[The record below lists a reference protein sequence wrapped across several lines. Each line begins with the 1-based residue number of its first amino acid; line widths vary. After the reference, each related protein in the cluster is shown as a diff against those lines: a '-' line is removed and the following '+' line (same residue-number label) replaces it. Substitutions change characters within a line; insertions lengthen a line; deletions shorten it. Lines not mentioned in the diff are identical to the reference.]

1 MTTNNVNS
9 AYFQSPT
16 FQYPGGQSYGGANQ
30 AQIDADIQQLL
41 NDLGISGGQY
51 PGGTQNTG
59 GGQFPGSTGQYPGVP
74 SNGNPPLRS
83 IKLST
88 RSGGEVS
95 LLEDPS
101 GNLYDKTGKSVGTIG
116 ADGSVSFTADGK
128 KEVNELMTNGRSP
141 FDLIMSGSFV
151 TGEKQ
156 SDGTY
161 KFAADQVNIG
171 AGDLN
176 LNGTPNNR
184 VQPLTVEQPAQ
195 SPANYGLAV

>member
-9 AYFQSPT
+9 AYYQSPT
-16 FQYPGGQSYGGANQ
+16 FQYPGGQQNGGANQ

-41 NDLGISGGQY
+41 NDLGITGGQY
-51 PGGTQNTG
+51 PGGSQYPG
-59 GGQFPGSTGQYPGVP
+59 GGQFPGSTGQYPGAP

-101 GNLYDKTGKSVGTIG
+101 GNLYDKNGKSVGTVG

-141 FDLIMSGSFV
+141 FDLIMSGSLV

-176 LNGTPNNR
+176 LSGTPNSR

-195 SPANYGLAV
+195 SPGNYGLAV

>member
-51 PGGTQNTG
+51 PGGSQNA
-59 GGQFPGSTGQYPGVP
+59 GGQFPGSTGQYPGMP
-74 SNGNPPLRS
+74 ANGNPPLRS
-83 IKLST
+83 VKLST

-101 GNLYDKTGKSVGTIG
+101 GNLYDKSGKSVGTIG

-141 FDLIMSGSFV
+141 FDLIMSGSLV

-184 VQPLTVEQPAQ
+184 VQPLTVEQPVQ
-195 SPANYGLAV
+195 SPGNYGLAV

>member
-16 FQYPGGQSYGGANQ
+16 FQYPGAQSSGGASQ

-41 NDLGISGGQY
+41 NDLGLSGGQY
-51 PGGTQNTG
+51 PGGSQNTG
-59 GGQFPGSTGQYPGVP
+59 GGQFPGSTGQYPGMP

-101 GNLYDKTGKSVGTIG
+101 GNLYDKTGKSVGTVG

-141 FDLIMSGSFV
+141 FDLIMSGNLV
-151 TGEKQ
+151 EGEKQ

-176 LNGTPNNR
+176 LGTPSNGH
-184 VQPLTVEQPAQ
+184 VQPLTVEQPVQ
-195 SPANYGLAV
+195 LPGNFGLTV